1 MKKEDFKVLAIFACI
16 ITGLILTLVMCYK
29 NADTAKQ
36 IKESRAYLNNCD
48 SLTHVCDSLNS
59 VIFVQKIQLERYD
72 YILEQTE
79 LLPENIKRHID
90 SIIDNTE

>member
-1 MKKEDFKVLAIFACI
+1 MEKEDSKVLAIFAFI
-16 ITGLILTLVMCYK
+16 VIGLVLTLAMFYK
-29 NADTAKQ
+29 NNDTAKQ
-36 IKESRAYLNNCD
+36 IKEARYYINNCD

>member
-1 MKKEDFKVLAIFACI
+1 MKKEDFKVLAIFASI
-16 ITGLILTLVMCYK
+16 AIGLALTLVMLYK
-29 NADTAKQ
+29 NNDTVKQ
-36 IKESRAYLNNCD
+36 IKEARYYINNCD
-48 SLTHVCDSLNS
+48 SLTRVCDSLNS